1 MSEIGLVDV
10 SASSYYCWVAEDVG
24 YLCYLLYCSLQW
36 ERVDFA
42 LSFYA
47 AVKRRVGL
55 FAMVEQLQCV
65 CC

>member
-10 SASSYYCWVAEDVG
+10 SASSYYCWVAEDGG
-24 YLCYLLYCSLQW
+24 YLCYCSLQW

-42 LSFYA
+42 FSFYA
-47 AVKRRVGL
+47 AVKRTVGL